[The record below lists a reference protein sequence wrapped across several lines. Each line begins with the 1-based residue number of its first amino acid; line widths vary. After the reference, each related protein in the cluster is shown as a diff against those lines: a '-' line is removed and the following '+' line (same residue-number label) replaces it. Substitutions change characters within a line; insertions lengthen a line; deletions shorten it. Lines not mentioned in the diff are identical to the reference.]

1 MGGGAGSGAGEG
13 YVPPPEFVEDSKEA
27 LVDLDASD
35 STELWLIQWPTQMP
49 PDLDGQELTLKL
61 HRDGKLGSC
70 EDSSGK
76 EYDVVSYA
84 AQEPDATVFV
94 SSSSGPRFVGKISR
108 RVSLVRYPDPNELK
122 ELRQLGPLS
131 QTPSRTSVTNA
142 SSQFPHLT
150 SNSILR
156 SSRSSRGNTASTRSS
171 RQKSGISYAGE
182 TSEPYKRRYPHEST
196 DSLGLGNSTQ
206 DSGRGHGSAITAQFS
221 EHSRDHG
228 SAASSLSREHSD
240 GKSKKKKKRI
250 ED

>member
-1 MGGGAGSGAGEG
+1 MGGGAGSADGEG

-131 QTPSRTSVTNA
+131 QTPSRT
-142 SSQFPHLT
+142 
-150 SNSILR
+150 
-156 SSRSSRGNTASTRSS
+156 GNTASTRSS